1 MLKKNYYQITEDW
14 LKDNYVMWVC
24 NASFISPC
32 WPTKISLKKLITPIQ
47 ITGPTS
53 TPPIG
58 GINFLVKLR
67 IEFEGIEMNN
77 HKPLFNSIFGYQV
90 RINLIQKTKVRYD
103 REIPKQTSKI
113 WRGFSNKEI
122 TII

>member
-1 MLKKNYYQITEDW
+1 M
-14 LKDNYVMWVC
+14 C

-67 IEFEGIEMNN
+67 IGLDGMEIIS
-77 HKPLFNSIFGYQV
+77 HKPLLKSIFGYQV
-90 RINLIQKTKVRYD
+90 RINLIKKTIVRYD
-103 REIPKQTSKI
+103 KEMPKLTFKI
-113 WRGFSNKEI
+113 WREFRSKEI

>member
-1 MLKKNYYQITEDW
+1 MY
-14 LKDNYVMWVC
+14 

-32 WPTKISLKKLITPIQ
+32 WPTKISLIKLITPIQ

-67 IEFEGIEMNN
+67 IELDGIEINN
-77 HKPLFNSIFGYQV
+77 HNPWFKSIFGYQV
-90 RINLIQKTKVRYD
+90 RINLIKKTIVRYD
-103 REIPKQTSKI
+103 REIPKLTSKI
-113 WRGFSNKEI
+113 WREFTNKEI

>member
-1 MLKKNYYQITEDW
+1 MIW
-14 LKDNYVMWVC
+14 AC
-24 NASFISPC
+24 NASFKSPC

-67 IEFEGIEMNN
+67 IKLDGIEINN
-77 HKPLFNSIFGYQV
+77 QNPLLKSIFGYQV
-90 RINLIQKTKVRYD
+90 RINRIKKTTVRYD
-103 REIPKQTSKI
+103 RAIPKVTSKI
-113 WRGFSNKEI
+113 WREL
-122 TII
+122 

>member
-1 MLKKNYYQITEDW
+1 VI
-14 LKDNYVMWVC
+14 WVC

-58 GINFLVKLR
+58 GIIFLVKLR
-67 IEFEGIEMNN
+67 IEFDGIEISNQ
-77 HKPLFNSIFGYQV
+77 KPLLKSIFGYQV
-90 RINLIQKTKVRYD
+90 RNNLIKKTIVRYD
-103 REIPKQTSKI
+103 REIPKLTSKI
-113 WRGFSNKEI
+113 LRKFTGKEI
-122 TII
+122 TIV

>member
-1 MLKKNYYQITEDW
+1 MYKRQC
-14 LKDNYVMWVC
+14 VC

-32 WPTKISLKKLITPIQ
+32 WPTKISLKKLKTPIQ

-58 GINFLVKLR
+58 GISYLLKLR
-67 IEFEGIEMNN
+67 IELDGTEINN
-77 HKPLFNSIFGYQV
+77 HKPLLKSIFGYQV
-90 RINLIQKTKVRYD
+90 SINLIRKTIVRYE
-103 REIPKQTSKI
+103 REIPKLISKI
-113 WRGFSNKEI
+113 WREFTSKEI

>member
-1 MLKKNYYQITEDW
+1 MIYEIC
-14 LKDNYVMWVC
+14 VC
-24 NASFISPC
+24 IASFISPC

-58 GINFLVKLR
+58 GISFLVKLR
-67 IEFEGIEMNN
+67 IELDGIEINN
-77 HKPLFNSIFGYQV
+77 HKPLLKSIFGYQV
-90 RINLIQKTKVRYD
+90 SINLIRKTIVRYE
-103 REIPKQTSKI
+103 REIPKLISKI
-113 WRGFSNKEI
+113 WREFTSKEI

>member
-1 MLKKNYYQITEDW
+1 MYK
-14 LKDNYVMWVC
+14 
-24 NASFISPC
+24 ASFISPC
-32 WPTKISLKKLITPIQ
+32 WPTKISLIKLITPIQ

-67 IEFEGIEMNN
+67 IELDGIEINN
-77 HKPLFNSIFGYQV
+77 QKPLFKSIFGYQV
-90 RINLIQKTKVRYD
+90 RINLIKKTTVRYD
-103 REIPKQTSKI
+103 REIPKLISKI
-113 WRGFSNKEI
+113 WRDFETKEI

>member
-1 MLKKNYYQITEDW
+1 M
-14 LKDNYVMWVC
+14 
-24 NASFISPC
+24 SPC

-58 GINFLVKLR
+58 GINFLVTFRMEL
-67 IEFEGIEMNN
+67 EGIEMNN

-90 RINLIQKTKVRYD
+90 RINLIKKTIVRND
-103 REIPKQTSKI
+103 REIPKLTSKI
-113 WRGFSNKEI
+113 LRKFTSKEI

>member
-1 MLKKNYYQITEDW
+1 M
-14 LKDNYVMWVC
+14 
-24 NASFISPC
+24 SPC

-58 GINFLVKLR
+58 GITFLVKLR
-67 IEFEGIEMNN
+67 IEFDGIEINN
-77 HKPLFNSIFGYQV
+77 QKPLLKSIFGYQV
-90 RINLIQKTKVRYD
+90 RINLIKKTIVKYD
-103 REIPKQTSKI
+103 REIPKKISKI
-113 WRGFSNKEI
+113 WREFTSKEI

>member
-1 MLKKNYYQITEDW
+1 M
-14 LKDNYVMWVC
+14 
-24 NASFISPC
+24 
-32 WPTKISLKKLITPIQ
+32 PIQ

-67 IEFEGIEMNN
+67 IKLDGIEINN
-77 HKPLFNSIFGYQV
+77 HKPLLKSTFGYQES
-90 RINLIQKTKVRYD
+90 INLIRKTIVRYE
-103 REIPKQTSKI
+103 REIPKLISKNLREFI
-113 WRGFSNKEI
+113 SKEI